1 MTTTTDK
8 VQAAR
13 AEVDKL
19 RREVCINCDVARVDC
34 ATCSCYT
41 HKKIVALTKTIRNLY
56 ANG

>member
-13 AEVDKL
+13 AEIGKL
-19 RREVCINCDVARVDC
+19 RREVCVNCDVARVDC
-34 ATCSCYT
+34 AACSCYT
-41 HKKIVALTKTIRNLY
+41 HKKIVTLTKTIRNLY